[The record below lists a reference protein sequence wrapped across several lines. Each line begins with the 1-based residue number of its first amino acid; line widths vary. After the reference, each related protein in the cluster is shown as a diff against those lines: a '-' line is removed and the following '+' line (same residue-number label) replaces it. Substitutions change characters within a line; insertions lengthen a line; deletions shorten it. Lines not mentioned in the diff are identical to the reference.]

1 MFSRCYSGFRSNEKS
16 VLNFRPISIGFLSL
30 PILIRAK
37 TAVMSLRSIPLLN
50 SAVRRGDGEL
60 NGEELKIVSGLIAR
74 SEAQQ
79 AGIISSDFNLN
90 NRLDGLKATGT
101 REPIWNS
108 KKKISL
114 VTVKQQDKT
123 KGKLQTGQVAVFGI
137 QFRNLGSVK

>member
-1 MFSRCYSGFRSNEKS
+1 
-16 VLNFRPISIGFLSL
+16 
-30 PILIRAK
+30 
-37 TAVMSLRSIPLLN
+37 MSLRSIPLLN